1 MTYHD
6 HLESQGWYTIHKIN
20 MIYNVNIMEDKNHMI
35 ISINGEKAFA
45 KIQYPFI
52 RKIIDILGIERTYL
66 NRVNAI
72 YDKHITNII
81 IPNDEKLKTFLLR
94 SGISQGW
101 QLLPLLF
108 NIVLE
113 ILHRAIRQE
122 RHIKKTSKPLRVN
135 NALSI

>member
-1 MTYHD
+1 
-6 HLESQGWYTIHKIN
+6 
-20 MIYNVNIMEDKNHMI
+20 MEDKNHMI